1 MQFIDTHTHL
11 FHSQF
16 DGDRKEVMHRA
27 IQSGV
32 KRVLLPNIDVSTYDQ
47 MMAMVRDYPG
57 VAFPMM
63 GIHPTHVG
71 EDREE
76 QLQAVEVAFDQNPEA
91 FVAVGEIGIDLYWE
105 KDKLAWQQEAFAR
118 QIDVALKHDKPIV
131 IHARDSFNEIFEIVE
146 EKQNGELKGVLHCF
160 TGNLEQ
166 AQRCLQLG
174 LHLGIGG
181 VATFKNGGLDAV
193 LPHVPTDKLVL
204 ETDSPYLAPVPY
216 RGKRNE
222 SSYVPI
228 VAQRVAE
235 LTGLKLTE
243 VAAITTENAEKLF
256 NLPQQK

>member
-11 FHSQF
+11 FHTQF
-16 DGDRKEVMHRA
+16 DEDRAEMMKRCE
-27 IQSGV
+27 QSGV
-32 KRVLLPNIDVSTYDQ
+32 SRVLLPNIDIHTVDR
-47 MMAMVRDYPG
+47 MMAMVAEYPG

-63 GIHPTHVG
+63 GIHPTHIG

-76 QLQAVEVAFDQNPEA
+76 QLAAVEQAFEDNADA

-118 QIDVALKHDKPIV
+118 QIDVALKYDKPIV
-131 IHARDSFNEIFEIVE
+131 IHARDSFDEIFEVLE
-146 EKQNGELKGVLHCF
+146 QKQNGLLTGVLHCF

-166 AQRCLQLG
+166 ANKCLELG
-174 LHLGIGG
+174 MYLGIGG

-235 LTGLKLTE
+235 LTGLKLSE
-243 VAAITTENAEKLF
+243 VASITTENAEQLFKLG
-256 NLPQQK
+256 

>member
-16 DGDRKEVMHRA
+16 DSDREEMMQRSM
-27 IQSGV
+27 QSGV

-47 MMAMVRDYPG
+47 MMKMVRDYPG

-63 GIHPTHVG
+63 GIHPTHIG
-71 EDREE
+71 EDRED
-76 QLQAVEVAFDQNPEA
+76 QLKAVERAFDENADA

-105 KDKLAWQQEAFAR
+105 KDKLAWQQQAFAR

-146 EKQNGELKGVLHCF
+146 EKQNGKLRGVLHCF

-166 AQRCLQLG
+166 ANRCLELG

-235 LTGLKLTE
+235 FTGLKLTE
-243 VAAITTENAEKLF
+243 VAAITTANAEKLF
-256 NLPQQK
+256 NLPQ

>member
-11 FHSQF
+11 FHTQF
-16 DGDRKEVMHRA
+16 DEDRAEMMKRCE
-27 IQSGV
+27 QSGV
-32 KRVLLPNIDVSTYDQ
+32 SRVLLPNIDIHTVDR
-47 MMAMVRDYPG
+47 MMAMVAEYPG

-63 GIHPTHVG
+63 GIHPTHIG

-76 QLQAVEVAFDQNPEA
+76 QLAAVEQAFEENADA

-118 QIDVALKHDKPIV
+118 QIDVALKYDKPIV
-131 IHARDSFNEIFEIVE
+131 IHARDSFDEIFEVLE
-146 EKQNGELKGVLHCF
+146 QKQNGLLTGVLHCF

-166 AQRCLQLG
+166 ANKCLELG
-174 LHLGIGG
+174 MYLGIGG

-235 LTGLKLTE
+235 LTGLKLSE
-243 VAAITTENAEKLF
+243 VASITTENAEQLFKLG
-256 NLPQQK
+256 